1 MDSRAARG
9 AHHQRRRSARPE
21 IRSLKARLAP
31 SKLDRQQ
38 RGAPPRFALRKNARK
53 VGAFGG
59 GHPLDLHQGEDARLL
74 VGDQR
79 PEAPRPLITE
89 PNGRAVRY
97 LLDGANLA
105 HASPSSSTTQGEF
118 TMKRLLLAFV
128 TLAVAT
134 AFTAPAFA
142 GILDAK
148 NKTECEK
155 AGGVWV
161 EKDNKCGA
169 KKQ

>member
-1 MDSRAARG
+1 
-9 AHHQRRRSARPE
+9 
-21 IRSLKARLAP
+21 
-31 SKLDRQQ
+31 
-38 RGAPPRFALRKNARK
+38 
-53 VGAFGG
+53 
-59 GHPLDLHQGEDARLL
+59 
-74 VGDQR
+74 
-79 PEAPRPLITE
+79 
-89 PNGRAVRY
+89 
-97 LLDGANLA
+97 
-105 HASPSSSTTQGEF
+105 
-118 TMKRLLLAFV
+118 MKRLLLAFV

-161 EKDNKCGA
+161 EKDKKCGA